1 MQKELYRNSFK
12 PKLLSGKSEVESRVK
27 ALWAK
32 PKQSATLI
40 KEETETTKSLNSTS
54 METLKLSTIT
64 KKESYRKEEK
74 GPEIDKKS

>member
-12 PKLLSGKSEVESRVK
+12 PKLLSGKWEVESRVK

-32 PKQSATLI
+32 SKQSVTFI

-64 KKESYRKEEK
+64 KKESYPVHRCN
-74 GPEIDKKS
+74 